1 MLFDSK
7 TSTTV
12 LSPNLFIRQ
21 SLDLNLFFLRI
32 MKEHS
37 LFLAAGF
44 LSRDAALAQ
53 QALQFMNSFNAL
65 LAEAVLLANGN
76 VDLAV
81 LSSGEIV
88 TNMTLRAEQKT
99 QQLSGV
105 PIDTALTA
113 QELRLVPA
121 GENVNPAIQGN
132 IQNLNQRAITLTRD
146 LVKFKTQILDG
157 MLSCRLFTFNFPL
170 LIIHVRREA
179 LLFIEQLELLQR
191 GGVINYAQE
200 IIAQKVF
207 WDRQMAE
214 HAQFISHL
222 LDPTEAALINQA
234 NGFAQLFFNLRAQTE
249 SGVSPPAQLI
259 QEEIIATSNLRNF
272 KATAEEL
279 ILACRIKSIIIPLL
293 ADHVLREANH
303 FLRILE
309 TSRPIFG
316 ITSQPPL
323 IGREICSHT
332 LFKG

>member
-1 MLFDSK
+1 MVLFDSK

-44 LSRDAALAQ
+44 LSKDAALSQ

-65 LAEAVLLANGN
+65 LAEATLLADGN
-76 VDLAV
+76 VDTAV
-81 LSSGEIV
+81 LCSGEVV
-88 TNMTLRAEQKT
+88 TNMTLKAEQKT

-121 GENVNPAIQGN
+121 GENTNPAIQGN
-132 IQNLNQRAITLTRD
+132 VQNLNQRAIILTRE
-146 LVKFKTQILDG
+146 LVRFKTKILDA

-170 LIIHVRREA
+170 LIVHLRREA
-179 LLFIEQLELLQR
+179 LLFIEQLELLQKR
-191 GGVINYAQE
+191 CAIDFAQE
-200 IIAQKVF
+200 IIIQKVF

-234 NGFAQLFFNLRAQTE
+234 NSFAQLFFNLRAQTE
-249 SGVSPPAQLI
+249 SGVNPPAQLI
-259 QEEIIATSNLRNF
+259 QEEIIATNNLRNF

-279 ILACRIKSIIIPLL
+279 ILTCQIKSIIIPLL

-309 TSRPIFG
+309 TSGPIFG
-316 ITSQPPL
+316 ITGQSLL
-323 IGREICSHT
+323 IGQQTSS
-332 LFKG
+332 LFKD

>member
-1 MLFDSK
+1 MLFDSQR
-7 TSTTV
+7 STAV
-12 LSPNLFIRQ
+12 QSPNLFIRQ

-44 LSRDAALAQ
+44 LSKDAALAE
-53 QALQFMNSFNAL
+53 QALQFNTSFNAL
-65 LAEAVLLANGN
+65 LTEAVLLANGN
-76 VDLAV
+76 VDLTV
-81 LSSGEIV
+81 LSSGEVV

-132 IQNLNQRAITLTRD
+132 VQNLNQRAIALTRE

-170 LIIHVRREA
+170 LIIHIRREA
-179 LLFIEQLELLQR
+179 ILFIEQLESLQR
-191 GGVINYAQE
+191 TGAIDYAQE
-200 IIAQKVF
+200 IFAQKIF

-234 NGFAQLFFNLRAQTE
+234 NGFAELFYNLRAQAE
-249 SGVSPPAQLI
+249 SGVNPPDQMI
-259 QEEIIATSNLRNF
+259 QEEIIATNNLRNF

-303 FLRILE
+303 FLRILQ
-309 TSRPIFG
+309 TPGSISG
-316 ITSQPPL
+316 MASPL
-323 IGREICSHT
+323 RLRQICSHS
-332 LFKG
+332 LFNN